1 MASLNEAFV
10 FPLTNQVVSDKE
22 VQNLNV
28 FARGSYTA
36 LKTNTY
42 KPMPTKKTSELKMYN
57 EKSLKK

>member
-1 MASLNEAFV
+1 MASLNEAFA

-22 VQNLNV
+22 VQKVNV

-42 KPMPTKKTSELKMYN
+42 KPMITKKTSELKIYN
-57 EKSLKK
+57 EKPLKE